1 MLWGVKGYYRVNMTA
16 TFTVKIKDQR
26 GRVYIPIEIR
36 ECEGIKP
43 GDFIKVDV
51 EKVTRNK
58 K

>member
-1 MLWGVKGYYRVNMTA
+1 MTA